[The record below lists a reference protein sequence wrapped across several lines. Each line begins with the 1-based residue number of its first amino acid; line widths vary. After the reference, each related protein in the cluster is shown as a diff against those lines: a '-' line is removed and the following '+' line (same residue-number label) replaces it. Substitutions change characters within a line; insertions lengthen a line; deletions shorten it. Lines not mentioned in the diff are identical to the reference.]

1 MDTSYVA
8 VAVVTSRTEAEL
20 IAGLLRSNGLEAAVS
35 ADDAGGQDPQLQILG
50 RRAGGVHVAEQVQRQ
65 QPARPGPVVDPP
77 VPVHLEAALDVPSG
91 IAGIGLAGKPHRNRP
106 AHPPP
111 APPPAL
117 ADELVERL
125 PQDRL
130 AASGGERLARRAG
143 DAHHRL
149 PPGDGSSR
157 RAPCSPSADQI
168 SSWHS
173 RSTSAGTAPRTATN
187 PSAANESI
195 SAWLST
201 QSGCHGAG
209 CDRQRINGLA
219 PTMGQCEST
228 VSTTWC

>member
-77 VPVHLEAALDVPSG
+77 VPAHLEAALDVPAG
-91 IAGIGLAGKPHRNRP
+91 IPGIGLAGEPHRNRS
-106 AHPPP
+106 AHATP
-111 APPPAL
+111 APPPAF

-130 AASGGERLARRAG
+130 AASGGERLALRAG
-143 DAHHRL
+143 DAHDGF
-149 PPGDGSSR
+149 PPGGRVVAPHAVLAERGPDLVLAQSQHVSGHRAADGD
-157 RAPCSPSADQI
+157 APVRGERVD
-168 SSWHS
+168 
-173 RSTSAGTAPRTATN
+173 
-187 PSAANESI
+187 
-195 SAWLST
+195 L
-201 QSGCHGAG
+201 
-209 CDRQRINGLA
+209 GLA
-219 PTMGQCEST
+219 EHAVRVPWRRM
-228 VSTTWC
+228 